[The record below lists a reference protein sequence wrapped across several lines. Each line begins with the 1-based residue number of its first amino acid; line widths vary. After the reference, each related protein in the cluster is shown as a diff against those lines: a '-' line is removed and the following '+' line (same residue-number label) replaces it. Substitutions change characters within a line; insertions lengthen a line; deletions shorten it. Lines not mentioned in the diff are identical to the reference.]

1 MAARTLGPG
10 LHRGDEQGIDISS
23 PHAAEGKAVSLFA
36 EFKRRN
42 VFKVGGA
49 YLVVAWLAVQV
60 VSIAFPAFEAP
71 PWALRVF
78 ILLAMLG
85 FPVALLMAWAFQ
97 ATPEGLQREA
107 STTGNKRM
115 LAIGAGLGA
124 LALAWY
130 FLAPPAVR
138 DAAKPATA
146 PAVATVAPAAP
157 TAPRKSIAVLPFV
170 NMSADK
176 DNEYFSD
183 GIAEEILNALA
194 KVDGLKVA
202 GRTSSFQYKGRSEN
216 LQAIGAALGVA
227 NVLEGSVRKQGDKVR
242 ITAQLIQASDGYHLW
257 SETYD
262 GDLADVFELQ
272 ERIARSITDELKVV
286 LEGAQAK
293 RLVNTGTAN
302 TEAYSLYLQ
311 ASGIFNRREG
321 ARMPEAIE
329 LLGQATRLD
338 PQYARAYSRLAAVH
352 AISGNYRTIPAEQ
365 VLADVQAAAKRAS
378 ELDPTLGEP
387 YAALGLA
394 YGAQRR
400 FGEEREAFARAL
412 ELEPDD
418 ITANVW
424 NSFSLIRTGY
434 RREGTRV
441 LDRALAL
448 DPLLPIAL
456 MWRSM
461 EHIDAGEIEAAE
473 RAVRLAAEGQLMFV
487 GLGQFRIDRERGDTA
502 AAIRHLG
509 EAIAVFDAEFPE
521 GSNEVFAR
529 GCFGDAAA
537 RTEALRRIDAYL
549 DADPAAVA
557 GLVPFVLLCL
567 GERERA
573 LDVIERG
580 PTSNDALF
588 MPGLFRAKEHPGLL
602 ESPRFTT
609 MARRIGLAAHWDKY
623 GPPDACR
630 KQGAGYAC
638 R

>member
-1 MAARTLGPG
+1 
-10 LHRGDEQGIDISS
+10 
-23 PHAAEGKAVSLFA
+23 VSLFA

-85 FPVALLMAWAFQ
+85 FPLALLMAWAFE
-97 ATPEGLQREA
+97 ATPEGLRRD
-107 STTGNKRM
+107 TTPTGNKRM
-115 LAIGAGLGA
+115 AVIGVVLAV

-130 FLAPPAVR
+130 FVGEPAVR
-138 DAAKPATA
+138 GTIEPPPAAPVAAAPVAPATA
-146 PAVATVAPAAP
+146 PS
-157 TAPRKSIAVLPFV
+157 KSIAVLPFV

-183 GIAEEILNALA
+183 GISEELLNALA
-194 KVDGLKVA
+194 RVDGLKVA
-202 GRTSSFQYKGRSEN
+202 GRTSSFQYKGRNEN
-216 LQAIGAALGVA
+216 VQAIGAALGVA

-321 ARMPEAIE
+321 ARMPEAID
-329 LLGQATRLD
+329 LLEQATKLD
-338 PQYARAYSRLAAVH
+338 PKYARAYSRLAAVH

-400 FGEEREAFARAL
+400 FSEEREAFARAL

-461 EHIDAGEIEAAE
+461 EYIDAGAVDQAD
-473 RAVRLAAEGQLMFV
+473 RALRLAAEGHLMFV
-487 GLGQFRIDRERGDTA
+487 GLGQFRVDRARGDTA
-502 AAIRHLG
+502 AGIRHLG
-509 EAIAVFDAEFPE
+509 EAIAVFDADFPD

-529 GCFGDAAA
+529 ACFGEAAA
-537 RTEALRRIDAYL
+537 RAESLHRIDAYL
-549 DADPAAVA
+549 DTDPPTIA
-557 GLVPFVLLCL
+557 GLVPFMLLCL

-573 LDVIERG
+573 FAVIERG

-602 ESPRFTT
+602 ASPRFAV
-609 MARRIGLAAHWDKY
+609 MARRIGLAEHWDRF
-623 GPPDACR
+623 GAPDPCR
-630 KQGAGYAC
+630 KQGDDYVC
-638 R
+638 N

>member
-1 MAARTLGPG
+1 MLSE
-10 LHRGDEQGIDISS
+10 LQ
-23 PHAAEGKAVSLFA
+23 
-36 EFKRRN
+36 RRK
-42 VFKVGGA
+42 VIKVGGA

-71 PWALRVF
+71 AWALRVF

-85 FPVALLMAWAFQ
+85 FPAALLLAWAFD
-97 ATPEGLQREA
+97 ATPDGLRRDA
-107 STTGNKRM
+107 SATGTKRM
-115 LAIGAGLGA
+115 FAIGGALAA

-138 DAAKPATA
+138 DAP
-146 PAVATVAPAAP
+146 APAAP
-157 TAPRKSIAVLPFV
+157 VALAPASPATPAIARKSIAVLPFV

-183 GIAEEILNALA
+183 GISEELLNALA

-202 GRTSSFQYKGRSEN
+202 GRTSSFQYKGRNEN

-227 NVLEGSVRKQGDKVR
+227 HILEGSVRKQGDKVR

-272 ERIARSITDELKVV
+272 ERIARSITDELKLV
-286 LEGAQAK
+286 LDGAQAR

-321 ARMPEAIE
+321 ARMGEAID
-329 LLGQATRLD
+329 LLEQATRLD

-352 AISGNYRTIPAEQ
+352 ALTGNYRTIPVET
-365 VLADVQAAAKRAS
+365 VLANVEAAAKRAS

-387 YAALGLA
+387 YAALGLT
-394 YGAQRR
+394 YGNTRR
-400 FGEEREAFARAL
+400 HLEERAAFQRAL

-424 NSFSLIRTGY
+424 YSFSLIKTGY

-461 EHIDAGEIEAAE
+461 EHIDAGELAAAE

-487 GLGQFRIDRERGDTA
+487 GLGQFRIDRARGDTA
-502 AAIRHLG
+502 AGIRHLG
-509 EAIAVFDAEFPE
+509 EAIAVFDADFPE

-529 GCFGDAAA
+529 ACFGDAPS
-537 RTEALRRIDAYL
+537 RTEALRRVDAYL
-549 DADPAAVA
+549 DTDPHPVTGLAAMM
-557 GLVPFVLLCL
+557 LLCT

-588 MPGLFRAKEHPGLL
+588 MPGLFRPKEYPGLL
-602 ESPRFTT
+602 ESPRFPTFVE
-609 MARRIGLAAHWDKY
+609 RIGLDKLWDKH
-623 GPPDACR
+623 GPPDICR
-630 KQGAGYAC
+630 KAADGTWKCGGAP
-638 R
+638 